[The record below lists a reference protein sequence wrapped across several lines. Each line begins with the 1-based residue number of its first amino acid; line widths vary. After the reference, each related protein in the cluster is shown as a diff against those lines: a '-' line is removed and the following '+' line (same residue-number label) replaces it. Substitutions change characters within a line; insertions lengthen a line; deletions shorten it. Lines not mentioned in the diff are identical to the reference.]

1 MIRTLTTYLQRIL
14 QRLPNTHTHTPEHA
28 DQVEDLVH
36 GTYQTER
43 RDPDME

>member
-1 MIRTLTTYLQRIL
+1 MTRTLTTYLQRIL
-14 QRLPNTHTHTPEHA
+14 QGLPNTHTLEHA
-28 DQVEDLVH
+28 DQVVDLVH